1 MGGDRDGNPN
11 VKHDTTRDVCIITRL
26 TACDLYFKE
35 IEQLMF
41 EMSLWRVNEE
51 LRRVADAIVDN
62 MDHAEVAAERKRR
75 NYTDFWAPFTK
86 REPFRVI
93 LSDLR
98 DKLFRT
104 REVYFTLSCI

>member
-11 VKHDTTRDVCIITRL
+11 VKHDTTRDVCIIARL
-26 TACDLYFKE
+26 AACELYFKE

-41 EMSLWRVNEE
+41 EMSLYRTNDA
-51 LRRVADAIVDN
+51 LQRTADAIVDN

-75 NYTDFWAPFTK
+75 NYADFWAPFSK
-86 REPFRVI
+86 REPFRVV

-98 DKLFRT
+98 DKLYRT
-104 REVYFTLSCI
+104 REVG